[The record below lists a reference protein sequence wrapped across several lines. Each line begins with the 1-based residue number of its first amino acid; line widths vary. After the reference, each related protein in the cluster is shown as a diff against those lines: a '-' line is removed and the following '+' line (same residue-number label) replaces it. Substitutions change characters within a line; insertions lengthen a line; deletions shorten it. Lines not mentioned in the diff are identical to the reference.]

1 MGTQLRMNKS
11 VKECATYIF
20 KLHSA
25 IISSW
30 REKAYKN
37 DFVYPVMDAKEFEA
51 KIIKLLQK
59 HRIVNEVN
67 GFEGNIQR
75 DKMRDEFY
83 ALGNK
88 EGYIV
93 ATLGNAEYSD

>member
-1 MGTQLRMNKS
+1 MEWRIVVNKH
-11 VKECATYIF
+11 VAEDKPIRLEF
-20 KLHSA
+20 GDL
-25 IISSW
+25 SSIVA
-30 REKAYKN
+30 KC
-37 DFVYPVMDAKEFEA
+37 DVKEFEA
-51 KIIKLLQK
+51 KITKLLK
-59 HRIVNEVN
+59 KYRIFNEVN